1 MDTKKKIT
9 TIDKKKSQQNKP
21 KEESIEPK
29 SVTDPSSNPET
40 FEDPG
45 SIKSDVSL
53 MLHSKEA
60 LKIFMGRKEN
70 KAEGIHHIPGVS
82 VYAKLLR
89 TIWGSCLA
97 GNPFAKYWIKK
108 IEEKLDESKE
118 DLQAYFDQLEQQQ
131 PVSKRL
137 NISKSISV
145 KPVKVNLNF
154 ATPYTYKVVYCL
166 VLFDEIVTKLITL
179 RHIALIS
186 PVEFDRGVKES
197 RGAINRVL
205 NAIGGFKPI
214 ALTLNDV
221 REGNETYLEAVELM
235 GELPEIIV
243 KNQYTPEFFPTRKL
257 TIAGFGRR
265 SPKEN
270 K

>member
-1 MDTKKKIT
+1 MDTKKDL
-9 TIDKKKSQQNKP
+9 TIKNEQQKSQ
-21 KEESIEPK
+21 KEGGSEQK
-29 SVTDPSSNPET
+29 KATDPSSSSEP

-70 KAEGIHHIPGVS
+70 KQEGIHHIPGVS

-108 IEEKLDESKE
+108 IEEKLKESEE
-118 DLQAYFDQLEQQQ
+118 DLQAYFDQLEKYQ
-131 PVSKRL
+131 PPSARL

-145 KPVKVNLNF
+145 KPVEVKLNF

-186 PVEFDRGVKES
+186 PYEFDRGVRES

-205 NAIGGFKPI
+205 NAIGGFKPVEI
-214 ALTLNDV
+214 TLNDV
-221 REGNETYLEAVELM
+221 REGNKTYLEAVELM
-235 GELPEIIV
+235 GELPEIII

-265 SPKEN
+265 KPK
-270 K
+270 

>member
-1 MDTKKKIT
+1 MIE
-9 TIDKKKSQQNKP
+9 DKADDKNKP
-21 KEESIEPK
+21 QPKKEDQKKVENAKNLGFNSEP
-29 SVTDPSSNPET
+29 

-70 KAEGIHHIPGVS
+70 KEEGVHHIPGVS
-82 VYAKLLR
+82 VYAKILR
-89 TIWGSCLA
+89 TIWGSCLS
-97 GNPFAKYWIKK
+97 GNPFAKFWIQKL
-108 IEEKLDESKE
+108 EEKLEESE
-118 DLQAYFDQLEQQQ
+118 SDLQDYFDRLEEQYKS
-131 PVSKRL
+131 VSSRL
-137 NISKSISV
+137 NIRKSISV
-145 KPVKVNLNF
+145 KPVEVKLNF
-154 ATPYTYKVVYCL
+154 ATPYTYKIVYCL
-166 VLFDEIVTKLITL
+166 VLFDEIVTRLITM

-186 PVEFDRGVKES
+186 PVEFDRGVRDC
-197 RGAINRVL
+197 RGSINRVL
-205 NAIGGFKPI
+205 NVIGGFKP
-214 ALTLNDV
+214 AEVTLNDV
-221 REGNETYLEAVELM
+221 RERNDVYLEAVELM

-265 SPKEN
+265 KPKEN